1 MRPWYL
7 TKLVLLPGL
16 NKFPSFNSLP
26 VSLQPSAEQQEA
38 ADKLVMML
46 DLAPAGKEEYLRPE
60 FTPNPVL
67 ERFYH
72 HLELK
77 SKHPDAAVP
86 PLDESLKRITEPD
99 PEVVSKNKLVLD
111 DFRRHFELKENP
123 KLKKLTRRLL
133 KDKTPGSY
141 ENQSTDLIASTSE
154 VKVETLGDLTSVAD
168 FEAMIS
174 RRDSP
179 EWVSKA
185 IFAMKNKILDLVEN
199 SLEGDNYPKA
209 LECLIALR
217 KGCVIEQEPKQFNDF
232 LSQIFRFCQ
241 EAKLSSFWEFLASN
255 DVTLI
260 TKTEAEDSD
269 IKEQDARSLFVKPE
283 PRS

>member
-1 MRPWYL
+1 M
-7 TKLVLLPGL
+7 
-16 NKFPSFNSLP
+16 
-26 VSLQPSAEQQEA
+26 
-38 ADKLVMML
+38 
-46 DLAPAGKEEYLRPE
+46 
-60 FTPNPVL
+60 
-67 ERFYH
+67 
-72 HLELK
+72 
-77 SKHPDAAVP
+77 
-86 PLDESLKRITEPD
+86 
-99 PEVVSKNKLVLD
+99 
-111 DFRRHFELKENP
+111 
-123 KLKKLTRRLL
+123 

-217 KGCVIEQEPKQFNDF
+217 KGCVIEQVSICFYHM
-232 LSQIFRFCQ
+232 IC
-241 EAKLSSFWEFLASN
+241 
-255 DVTLI
+255 
-260 TKTEAEDSD
+260 DS
-269 IKEQDARSLFVKPE
+269 
-283 PRS
+283 